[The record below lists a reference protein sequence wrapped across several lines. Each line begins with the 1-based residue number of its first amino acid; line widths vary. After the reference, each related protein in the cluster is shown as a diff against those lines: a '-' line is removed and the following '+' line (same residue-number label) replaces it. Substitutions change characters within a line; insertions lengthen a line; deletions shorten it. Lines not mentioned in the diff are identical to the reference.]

1 MLAALMYLQKGIPF
15 ILDGEDLGM
24 KNLFLNDIKDFKSPE
39 AKTFYKDALALG
51 YSEEAV
57 LYNLRESSKDASRGA
72 MQWDQSA
79 FAGFSTVPPWSG
91 INVEADYNV
100 AAEEAN
106 PGSILHFYRKVLD
119 LKKTDLFVE
128 GDYHLWDTHDDFYV
142 YERVMDKQ
150 VGLVICNVT
159 DQPKEF
165 VLHQLESHGYRQVL
179 LQNEG
184 NRLEGQ
190 TLHLAPYGVA
200 VFQTVYN
207 S

>member
-1 MLAALMYLQKGIPF
+1 
-15 ILDGEDLGM
+15 GM

-79 FAGFSTVPPWSG
+79 FAGFSTVAPWSG
-91 INVEADYNV
+91 VNVEAGYNV
-100 AAEEAN
+100 AAEEADPN
-106 PGSILHFYRKVLD
+106 SILHFYRKVLD

-165 VLHQLESHGYRQVL
+165 VLHQLEPHGYRQIL

-184 NRLEGQ
+184 NRLEGE
-190 TLHLAPYGVA
+190 TLHLGPYGVA